1 MTTVSEVL
9 YAPVTMETA
18 PEAAKPLLQKVL
30 GNMGFV
36 PNLVATLAHNP
47 SALYGYLALDGT
59 LQKGSFTGVE
69 RQLILLAASVEN
81 KCDYSIAAHS
91 TSLKQLGASAEVV
104 MQVREGDEVS
114 DLRLNALVSLTRE
127 ITRERGHASEQ
138 SLDRFFGAGYKKDQ
152 VMEVILGVATKTI
165 SNYLCHISPV
175 ALDHQFEA
183 ERVQVL
189 TGNNGPVSRRSIA
202 DESNDG
208 PLCFA
213 GSQDEVFKDGAD

>member
-1 MTTVSEVL
+1 MTRESL

-47 SALYGYLALDGT
+47 LALYGYLALDGT

-69 RQLILLAASVEN
+69 QQVILLAASVEN

-91 TSLKQLGASAEVV
+91 TSLKQLGASAELVL
-104 MQVREGDEVS
+104 QVRDGGEVS
-114 DLRLNALVSLTRE
+114 DFRLNALVSLTRE
-127 ITRERGHASEQ
+127 ITREHGHVSKR
-138 SLDRFFGAGYKKDQ
+138 SVDRFFGAGYKKEQ

-175 ALDHQFEA
+175 VLDHQFEA

-189 TGNNGPVSRRSIA
+189 TGNNGSMNGRSIVE
-202 DESNDG
+202 ESDDHS
-208 PLCFA
+208 LCFE
-213 GSQDEVFKDGAD
+213 GNHTDGFKNGAD